1 MISEAFL
8 TRDYAIDAAAPL
20 SEDDVETYLAVLVR
34 LASLDGFDVAEE
46 SFIHRVAASLGLNAD
61 EEARN
66 AHKIAMTPSLSTSE
80 LVGRVHDGG
89 LRLCLLRD
97 AYRLAAADGSVSD
110 SEIRELGVIAKAL
123 GISHASAAAVK
134 AIALQE
140 VRLHREFAQ
149 MVKLVRT

>member
-1 MISEAFL
+1 MVSEAFL
-8 TRDYAIDAAAPL
+8 TRDYSIDGSMPL
-20 SEDDVETYLAVLVR
+20 SDEDVASYLAVLVR

-46 SFIHRVAASLGLNAD
+46 SFIDRVAASLGLHAD
-61 EEARN
+61 EARN
-66 AHKIAMTPSLSTSE
+66 AHKIAVTPSLSTSE
-80 LVGRVHDGG
+80 LVGRVRDGG

-110 SEIRELGVIAKAL
+110 SEIRELGVIAEAL
-123 GISHASAAAVK
+123 GIGHASAAAVR

-149 MVKLVRT
+149 MLKSVRT